1 MARRMAAAAGH
12 VAVSQPEAGIHA
24 RAATSQRARRRWG
37 AWQSAARARA
47 RAVWARAWMERRELA
62 ARERSARAT
71 SVEERDGWLAVN
83 LRRLERRRTSGA
95 SQMRKERTENR
106 SSGAWRKAS
115 VREGEAARVASV
127 RVRPAGLVRARI
139 MAVWWGAR

>member
-1 MARRMAAAAGH
+1 MRMAAAAGH
-12 VAVSQPEAGIHA
+12 AEVSQPEAGIHA
-24 RAATSQRARRRWG
+24 KAVMSQRARRRWG

-47 RAVWARAWMERRELA
+47 RAAWARAWMERRALA

-71 SVEERDGWLAVN
+71 RAEERDGWMAGN
-83 LRRLERRRTSGA
+83 LRRLERRRRSGA
-95 SQMRKERTENR
+95 SQMRKERGEKR

-115 VREGEAARVASV
+115 AREGEAARVARE

-139 MAVWWGAR
+139 MAAGRGVR